1 MMSNDVCHVLLIE
14 TKVANIELLQT
25 LLSNAQNCALAQ
37 GLKFPVTC
45 TSSLS
50 EAIETLQKHQ
60 FDVILLDLNLPD
72 SRGFDALIKLRTTFP
87 NIPIIVETDTQDG
100 TLVVKSFQL
109 GADGYLQI
117 RTIDS
122 SLLIYEIRLA
132 IERQQYRARLAQQ
145 QQILQQAQ
153 EFADLDALVES
164 SKNTSITARLFGAY
178 PLQESLPDVFD
189 ELTQTYGDLLD
200 LALEQRIFKV
210 EYNISE
216 QLRILGDKLGFL
228 KASPRDAIEI
238 HTKILKEKSRDV
250 PIAKAQAYV
259 AEGRLMI
266 LELMGYL
273 ASFYRKYYIGLSNI
287 SISPEQDSFKLE

>member
-45 TSSLS
+45 TSSLA
-50 EAIETLQKHQ
+50 EAIKTLQKHQ

-87 NIPIIVETDTQDG
+87 NLPIIVETDTQDG

-164 SKNTSITARLFGAY
+164 SKNTSITARLFGTY
-178 PLQESLPDVFD
+178 PLRESLPDVFE
-189 ELTQTYGDLLD
+189 ELTQTYGDLLE